1 MKKLSTEEMIALV
14 ERSYFYNVD
23 NKQLEATVCC
33 FTEDAELIVQ
43 TAGVSHNGQ
52 GEIRRMLRDF
62 MRDNAVI
69 YHGDFSHVV
78 DVDNQLIASQFL
90 ARIERSDGSEV
101 SMRNCNFFVLQN
113 GQFSKVTI
121 YMSGENPLV

>member
-1 MKKLSTEEMIALV
+1 MKNLSTEEMIALV

-23 NKQLEATVCC
+23 NKQLEATVSC
-33 FTEDAELIVQ
+33 FTEGAELIVQ

-69 YHGDFSHVV
+69 YHGEFSHVV

-90 ARIERSDGSEV
+90 ARIERYDGSEV
-101 SMRNCNFFVLQN
+101 SMRNCNFFVVKN

>member
-23 NKQLEATVCC
+23 NKHLEPTISC

-43 TAGVSHNGQ
+43 TASVSHNGK

-62 MRDNAVI
+62 MRDNEVI

-113 GQFSKVTI
+113 GRFSKVTI

>member
-23 NKQLEATVCC
+23 NKQLEATVSC
-33 FTEDAELIVQ
+33 FTENAELIVQ

-101 SMRNCNFFVLQN
+101 SMRNCNFFVLQD
-113 GQFSKVTI
+113 GHFSKVTI

>member
-23 NKQLEATVCC
+23 NKHLEPTVSC

-43 TAGVSHNGQ
+43 TASVSHNGQ
-52 GEIRRMLRDF
+52 DEIRRMLRDF

-101 SMRNCNFFVLQN
+101 SMRNCNFFVLQD
-113 GQFSKVTI
+113 GYFSKVTI

>member
-23 NKQLEATVCC
+23 NKHLEPTVSC

-43 TAGVSHNGQ
+43 TASVSHNGK
-52 GEIRRMLRDF
+52 GEIRRMLKDF
-62 MRDNAVI
+62 MRDNEVI

-113 GQFSKVTI
+113 GRFSKVTI

>member
-1 MKKLSTEEMIALV
+1 MKKLSAEEMISLV

-23 NKQLEATVCC
+23 NKHLEPTVSC

-43 TAGVSHNGQ
+43 TASVSHNGQ
-52 GEIRRMLRDF
+52 DEIRRMLRDF
-62 MRDNAVI
+62 MRDNEVI

-113 GQFSKVTI
+113 GHFSKVTI

>member
-23 NKQLEATVCC
+23 NKHLEPTVSC

-43 TAGVSHNGQ
+43 TASVSHNGQ
-52 GEIRRMLRDF
+52 DEIRRMLRDF

-90 ARIERSDGSEV
+90 ARIERTDGSEV
-101 SMRNCNFFVLQN
+101 SMRNCNFFVLQ
-113 GQFSKVTI
+113 GGHFSKVTI

>member
-23 NKQLEATVCC
+23 NKQLEATVSC

-52 GEIRRMLRDF
+52 GEIRRMLSCLLYTSPSPRD
-62 MRDNAVI
+62 
-69 YHGDFSHVV
+69 
-78 DVDNQLIASQFL
+78 
-90 ARIERSDGSEV
+90 RSLSRMP
-101 SMRNCNFFVLQN
+101 S
-113 GQFSKVTI
+113 SA
-121 YMSGENPLV
+121 

>member
-23 NKQLEATVCC
+23 NKHLEPTISC

-43 TAGVSHNGQ
+43 TASVSHNGQ
-52 GEIRRMLRDF
+52 DEIRRMLRDF

-69 YHGDFSHVV
+69 YHGEFSHVV

-101 SMRNCNFFVLQN
+101 SMRNCNFFLLQD
-113 GQFSKVTI
+113 GHFSKVMI

>member
-1 MKKLSTEEMIALV
+1 MEKLSTEEMIALV

-23 NKQLEATVCC
+23 NKHLEPTVSC

-43 TAGVSHNGQ
+43 TASVSHNGQ
-52 GEIRRMLRDF
+52 DEIRRMLRDF

-78 DVDNQLIASQFL
+78 DVDNQLIASQFF

-101 SMRNCNFFVLQN
+101 SMRNCNFFVLKN
-113 GQFSKVTI
+113 GYFSKVTI